1 MVPFTKQAADFI
13 TLSRAVLVPL
23 FVWFGF
29 AFGVDALPAVIWL
42 MIYNWTAD
50 SLDGPLSRRSEVEIR
65 SWIGDHDLEIDMLIS
80 TSLGVYLVASGLLS
94 WQVSAIYFVIW
105 MVCFLWAGLNHSM
118 GVLYQAPI
126 YIWFL
131 YIAFREEPLV
141 SLSMILWMFVAMIV
155 TWPKFPKVIIPQ
167 FFGGFKQLFARDDAP

>member
-50 SLDGPLSRRSEVEIR
+50 SVDGPLSRRSEVEIS
-65 SWIGDHDLEIDMLIS
+65 SWIGDHDLIIDMLIS

-94 WQVSAIYFVIW
+94 WQVSAVYFVIW
-105 MVCFLWAGLNHSM
+105 ILYFVLAGLNHSM

-126 YIWFL
+126 YAWFI
-131 YIAFREEPLV
+131 YVAFREVPQV
-141 SLSMILWMFVAMIV
+141 SLWMIAWVFAALIV
-155 TWPKFPKVIIPQ
+155 TWPKLPKVIIPK
-167 FFGGFKQLFARDDAP
+167 FFGGLKQLLTRNDVP